1 MSDLNR
7 KLSNFA
13 MALTRLQEGALQ
25 LEQAGD
31 LGRDGLIQ
39 RFEFTFEL
47 AWKTL
52 KVCFENEGLIG
63 LTSPKPVLREAYA
76 AGLIKTE
83 EMWLSMLDDR
93 NSTAHIYSEQLAVQI
108 CQRIQEQY
116 IEEFNELA
124 ARLRLRVNAE

>member
-52 KVCFENEGLIG
+52 KACFENEGLIG
-63 LTSPKPVLREAYA
+63 LTSPKTVLREAYA
-76 AGLIKTE
+76 AGLIKAE
-83 EMWLSMLDDR
+83 ELWLAMLEDG
-93 NSTAHIYSEQLAVQI
+93 NSTAHIYSEQLEGQI
-108 CQRIQEQY
+108 CQRIQQRY
-116 IEEFNELA
+116 IGEFNELA
-124 ARLRLRVNAE
+124 ARLRARVKAE

>member
-7 KLSNFA
+7 KLSNYT
-13 MALTRLQEGALQ
+13 MALARLEGGALQ

-52 KVCFENEGLIG
+52 KASFENEGLIG
-63 LTSPKPVLREAYA
+63 LTSPKPVLKEAYA
-76 AGLIKTE
+76 AGLLKTE
-83 EMWLSMLDDR
+83 AVWLDMLTDQ
-93 NSTAHIYSEQLAVQI
+93 NSTAHIYSEQLAGQI
-108 CQRIQEQY
+108 CQRILERY
-116 IEEFNELA
+116 IDEFNELA
-124 ARLRLRVNAE
+124 ARLRVRVTAE

>member
-1 MSDLNR
+1 MSDLTR
-7 KLSNFA
+7 KLTNFT
-13 MALTRLQEGALQ
+13 MALARLEEGTLQ

-52 KVCFENEGLIG
+52 KACFEQEGLIG
-63 LTSPKPVLREAYA
+63 LTSPKPVLKEAYA
-76 AGLIKTE
+76 AGLLKTE
-83 EMWLSMLDDR
+83 EGWLDMLVDR

-108 CQRIQEQY
+108 CQRIQDRY
-116 IEEFNELA
+116 IGEFNELA
-124 ARLRLRVNAE
+124 ARLRARVKAE

>member
-52 KVCFENEGLIG
+52 KACFENEGLIG

-83 EMWLSMLDDR
+83 ELWLNMLSDR
-93 NSTAHIYSEQLAVQI
+93 NLTAHIYNEQLAVQI
-108 CQRIQEQY
+108 CQRIQERY
-116 IEEFNELA
+116 IEEFANMA
-124 ARLRLRVNAE
+124 TRLRLRMKVE